1 MSRSDEELVADI
13 LEASRKLSE
22 IVTLGRENY
31 DRNWVV
37 RSAVERQLEIIGVAA
52 GNLSEDMARRR
63 PDLPIRTAKA
73 MRNLISHE
81 YFNVSCDIVW
91 ETIVISVPEFASLIS
106 EEI

>member
-1 MSRSDEELVADI
+1 M
-13 LEASRKLSE
+13 
-22 IVTLGRENY
+22 
-31 DRNWVV
+31 
-37 RSAVERQLEIIGVAA
+37 
-52 GNLSEDMARRR
+52 
-63 PDLPIRTAKA
+63 RTAKA